1 MSTVHIIGAGLAGLA
16 AAVDLAGTGRT
27 VVVHEAAGQAG
38 GRCRSFH
45 DDALGCEIDNGNHL
59 MLSGNDSAMA
69 YLDTVGARDTL
80 LCPPGARFP
89 FVDLAT
95 GQRWIVDVNDGRIPW
110 WIFAPGRRVADS
122 RPAQYLAALRM
133 AAAGPGRTVADCFD
147 TAQPIYRRFWEPLAV
162 AILNTAAEEASARLL
177 WRVFAETVGRGA
189 AASRPCIA
197 RDGLSHSLIAPALRY
212 LERHKVAIRFGDR
225 LRRFEFGAGWA
236 SALDL
241 TDGAAALGADDR
253 VVLAVPPAAA
263 VELLPGLVAPLET
276 RPIVNGHFRL
286 PEAPKPLDG
295 LPFLGLIGGDA
306 QWLFLRGR
314 LVSVTVSAATALVDE
329 PADAIARRL
338 WSDVARAL
346 SLGEMPLP
354 PHRIVKEKRATF
366 AQTPSSLALRPG
378 PRTAYRNVVLAGDWT
393 DTGLPATIEGAIRS
407 GKRAAR
413 EIGTL

>member
-1 MSTVHIIGAGLAGLA
+1 MGTVHVIGAGLAGLA
-16 AAVDLAGTGRT
+16 CAVELAKAGRA

-59 MLSGNDSAMA
+59 MLSGNESAMA

-80 LCPPGARFP
+80 LCPEGARFP

-95 GQRWIVDVNDGRIPW
+95 GQRWTVDINEGRLPW

-122 RPAQYLAALRM
+122 RPGQYLAALRL
-133 AAAGPGRTVADCFD
+133 ALAGPARTVADCFD
-147 TAQPIYRRFWEPLAV
+147 TRQPIYRRFWEPLAV

-177 WRVFAETVGRGA
+177 WRVFIETVGRGA

-197 RDGLSHSLIAPALRY
+197 RDGLSHSLIRPALRY
-212 LERHKVAIRFGDR
+212 LERHKVAVRFGSR
-225 LRRFEFGAGWA
+225 LRRLDARDGQLV
-236 SALDL
+236 ALDL
-241 TDGAAALGADDR
+241 AGETIALGPDDR
-253 VVLAVPPAAA
+253 VVLAVSPAVA
-263 VELLPGLVAPLET
+263 VELLPGLTAPLDT

-286 PEAPKPLDG
+286 PEAPKPLGG
-295 LPFLGLIGGDA
+295 LPFLGVIGGDA
-306 QWLFLRGR
+306 QWLFLRGPM
-314 LVSVTVSAATALVDE
+314 VSVTVSAATALVDE
-329 PADAIARRL
+329 PAEAIALRL
-338 WSDVARAL
+338 WADVARAL
-346 SLGEMPLP
+346 TLGEAPLP

-366 AQTPSSLALRPG
+366 AQTPASLALRPG
-378 PRTAYRNVVLAGDWT
+378 PRTAYRNAVLAGDWT

-407 GKRAAR
+407 GQRAAR

>member
-16 AAVDLAGTGRT
+16 AAVDLAGAGRT

-110 WIFAPGRRVADS
+110 WILVPGRRVADS

-133 AAAGPGRTVADCFD
+133 ATAGPERTVADCFD

-197 RDGLSHSLIAPALRY
+197 RDGLSHSLVSPALRY
-212 LERHKVAIRFGDR
+212 LERHKVAVRFGDR
-225 LRRFEFGAGWA
+225 LRRFEFGAGRA

-241 TDGAAALGADDR
+241 TDGAAALGPDDR
-253 VVLAVPPAAA
+253 VVLAVPPAVA
-263 VELLPGLVAPLET
+263 VELLPGLVAPLDT

-286 PEAPKPLDG
+286 PEAPKPFDG
-295 LPFLGLIGGDA
+295 LPFLGVIGGDA